1 MNMEKF
7 QSIIDKVCSILSRPG
22 DLEPFHHILSDLINH
37 VLEKIVLPEKNH
49 LFLKKGTLLFV
60 EPFLQVY
67 QNFLKAHME
76 LPKMEDFIR
85 KSQTIVSC
93 LHESL
98 KKKAV
103 SYEEVNFIHENYSI
117 YNNLM
122 FKLFTS
128 EVYGADAHDLSP
140 VSLKSVIDLMCSFQ
154 VYEERINSMLVGR
167 SDIYPGLSQ

>member
-7 QSIIDKVCSILSRPG
+7 QPIIEKTCSVLSRPG

-37 VLEKIVLPEKNH
+37 ILEKIVLPEKNH
-49 LFLKKGTLLFV
+49 LFLKRGTFFFV
-60 EPFLQVY
+60 TSFLEVH
-67 QNFLKAHME
+67 QNLLKAHVE
-76 LPKMEDFIR
+76 LPKIEDFIG
-85 KSQTIVSC
+85 KLQTIVSS

-103 SYEEVNFIHENYSI
+103 SYEEVNFILENYSN
-117 YNNLM
+117 YNDLM
-122 FKLFTS
+122 LKLCTS
-128 EVYGADAHDLSP
+128 EVYGTDDHDLSP
-140 VSLKSVIDLMCSFQ
+140 VSVESVTDLTSSFQ